1 MNREEQERQN
11 TIDIRSYS
19 GTIKEE
25 LDRITKELRKDRGR
39 IYELSEPA
47 IRKLM
52 SMRLKRM
59 SKELDILSRRVMHVA

>member
-1 MNREEQERQN
+1 MTKDEQERQN
-11 TIDIRSYS
+11 TIDIRSYN

-39 IYELSEPA
+39 VYELNEPA

-52 SMRLKRM
+52 SMRLRRI
-59 SKELDILSRRVMHVA
+59 SKELDILSRRVMHVT

>member
-1 MNREEQERQN
+1 MTREEQERQN
-11 TIDIRSYS
+11 TIDIRSYN

-39 IYELSEPA
+39 VYELSEPA

-52 SMRLKRM
+52 SMRLKRI
-59 SKELDILSRRVMHVA
+59 SKELNILSRRVMHVT